1 MIPYRTRQF
10 LRHLLTGALV
20 LILVASAVL
29 VCWLLWL
36 GRYVVYTQDGAKL
49 DFSLS
54 LQFPQGVA
62 PEEPGP
68 VPTVDIHF
76 NEGQGGA
83 QTPAELA
90 QFSGYY
96 VTAADLLT
104 DFDTTVTWL
113 KALPEGSTI
122 ALQVKDVQGYFYYSS
137 SLGRQ
142 NNDVNISKMDQLIQE
157 LKAKGHYLIAR
168 IPAFQDRYFFLD
180 NERERVPYGLAL
192 DGGNGSLWDDK
203 KNEGGACYWFNPE
216 SEGCM
221 SFLIQI
227 IAELK
232 ALGFREVILDD
243 FRFPNTSMIKYD
255 PDDQPEA
262 LNNAAATLVK
272 ACATDTFAVS
282 FACRNTDLVIPE
294 GRTRLYLTGVL
305 AADAATMADKTS
317 FADKA
322 THVGFLT
329 DLHDTRFDTYC
340 VLRPLSAAQD

>member
-10 LRHLLTGALV
+10 LRHLLIGILV
-20 LILVASAVL
+20 LILVAAGLL

-54 LQFPQGVA
+54 MQFPQGVA

-76 NEGQGGA
+76 NEGQGGS
-83 QTPAELA
+83 QRPAELT

-96 VTAADLLT
+96 VTAQDLVE
-104 DFDTTVTWL
+104 DFDTTVAWL
-113 KALPEGSTI
+113 KALPDGSTI
-122 ALQVKDVQGYFYYSS
+122 ALQVKDVEGYFYYSS

-142 NNDVNISKMDQLIQE
+142 NNNVNISKMDQLIQE

-180 NERERVPYGLAL
+180 NERERVPYGLAK
-192 DGGNGSLWDDK
+192 DGGDGALWLDK
-203 KNEGGACYWFNPE
+203 DGPCYWFNPE
-216 SEGCM
+216 TDGCM
-221 SFLIQI
+221 SFLIQVI
-227 IAELK
+227 TELRT
-232 ALGFREVILDD
+232 LGFHEVILDD

-262 LNNAAATLVK
+262 LNNAAATLVST
-272 ACATDTFAVS
+272 CATDSFAVS

-294 GRTRLYLTGVL
+294 GRTRLFLTGVV
-305 AADAATMADKTS
+305 AADAAAMADQTS
-317 FADKA
+317 FADKNIR
-322 THVGFLT
+322 VGFLT
-329 DLHDTRFDTYC
+329 DLHDTRFDNYC
-340 VLRPLSAAQD
+340 VLRPLSAAQE